1 MTTKTIF
8 AGAALLLATVSVPAL
23 AAPRACLL
31 SDISPAAMACSG
43 FYAGNLL
50 AGNPGAVDAQQDA
63 LATIGLAWDGDWNAV
78 TKIGSLGGATT
89 VDFSTADSNPIA
101 KMYGTTWVAV
111 HFGNSANLG
120 GQATGFWKFDAGL
133 AGLQTFLLNISR
145 GSSGAVLYK
154 TGLASPPPPVDGVV
168 PEPASWAMMI
178 AGFGLVGAAMRR
190 RKAAIA

>member
-1 MTTKTIF
+1 MTIKTF
-8 AGAALLLATVSVPAL
+8 AVGAALLFACAAAPTL

-31 SDISPAAMACSG
+31 SDISPTALACAG
-43 FYAGNLL
+43 FIAGNLL
-50 AGNPGAVDAQQDA
+50 SGNAGDVAAQQAA
-63 LATIGLAWDGDWNAV
+63 LATIGFAWDGNWNAA
-78 TKIGSLGGATT
+78 TKINSLGGLTT

-101 KMYGTTWVAV
+101 RMYGDTWIGV
-111 HFGNSANLG
+111 HFGGGAGLG
-120 GQATGFWKFDAGL
+120 GNATGFWKFDAGV
-133 AGLQTFLLNISR
+133 AGLQSLLLNITR

-154 TGLASPPPPVDGVV
+154 TAPEPRIDPPPPVV